1 VQAQTSGSTPVSM
14 RGAWIVVGAT
24 FLMLSLNAGFGF
36 YVLGAFN
43 RNYINTTGISL
54 TAASAGATIFLL
66 CSGIGGLPVARWI
79 PTIGIRK
86 IITVSV
92 LISAVCLALLGS
104 VTQAWQLW
112 LLYLIYGLASAGFSL
127 VPGSTMVLDKFVGHA
142 PAQPLA
148 VAAAGLS
155 VGGAIFTP
163 IITANIESHGLQ
175 TTGIVMAIV
184 LLIVIIPVIY
194 LAKPTAPIDEYQPIE
209 RQLLATEHH
218 EPETV
223 LANHRP
229 LGRAF
234 PTICIAFG
242 LLILSQV
249 AAIAHLLT
257 LGQERGVDN
266 IALAVSAMAAMAVF
280 GRVIGF
286 FLLPHVPIKYL
297 SLAMSALQVAAL
309 ILIATG
315 HGLPQLVIGA
325 MLMGLTIGNNQVL
338 IPLWVLGL
346 YGIDRYAHL
355 FARANLYVTL
365 GVSLSP
371 FYIGFTHQLAGEYTI
386 PFLLVAGGSLVA
398 GLFITTLPD
407 VRSENT

>member
-1 VQAQTSGSTPVSM
+1 M

-79 PTIGIRK
+79 PTIGIRT

-112 LLYLIYGLASAGFSL
+112 FLYLIYGLASAGFSL

-175 TTGIVMAIV
+175 ITGISMAIV

-194 LAKPTAPIDEYQPIE
+194 LAKPTVPVDEYQPVE
-209 RQLLATEHH
+209 KQPLATEHH
-218 EPETV
+218 EPQTE

-257 LGQERGVDN
+257 LGQERGVGN

-315 HGLPQLVIGA
+315 HDLPQLVIGA
-325 MLMGLTIGNNQVL
+325 MLMGMTIGNNQVL

-407 VRSENT
+407 VRSETS

>member
-1 VQAQTSGSTPVSM
+1 M

-43 RNYINTTGISL
+43 RNYINTTDISL

-66 CSGIGGLPVARWI
+66 CSGLGGLPVARWI
-79 PTIGIRK
+79 PTIGLRK

-92 LISAVCLALLGS
+92 MISAACLALLGS

-112 LLYLIYGLASAGFSL
+112 ILYLIYGLASAGFSL

-175 TTGIVMAIV
+175 TTGITMAIV

-194 LAKPTAPIDEYQPIE
+194 LAKPTAPVDEYQPIE
-209 RQLLATEHH
+209 NQPLATQHH
-218 EPETV
+218 EPETEI
-223 LANHRP
+223 ANLRP

-234 PTICIAFG
+234 PTICVAFG

-257 LGQERGVDN
+257 LGQERRVVN

-286 FLLPHVPIKYL
+286 FLLPHVPIKFL
-297 SLAMSALQVAAL
+297 SLAMSALQVTAL
-309 ILIATG
+309 VLIATG
-315 HGLPQLVIGA
+315 HNLQQLVIGA

-371 FYIGFTHQLAGEYTI
+371 FYIGFTHQLAGEYTV

-398 GLFITTLPD
+398 GLFIFTLPN
-407 VRSENT
+407 VRTANT